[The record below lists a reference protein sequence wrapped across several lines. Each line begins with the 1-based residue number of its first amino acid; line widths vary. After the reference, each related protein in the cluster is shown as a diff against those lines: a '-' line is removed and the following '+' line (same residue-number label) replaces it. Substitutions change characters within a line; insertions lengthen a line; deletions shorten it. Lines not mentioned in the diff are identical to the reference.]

1 MFDNDYDANKSADR
15 EGKGKSAVLRTDNS
29 SFYGPLGQYF
39 AHLCGNI
46 HITGYFLKRYAFIN
60 KPK

>member
-46 HITGYFLKRYAFIN
+46 HNHRLLPEEIYLH
-60 KPK
+60 